1 MIDPQPTVLRESV
14 DLFDG
19 PLARVLTTDPPG
31 EPLPPGPR
39 VNAWHRAGAVTGN
52 PGAALISLSEAL
64 WHPGEPHRASNGTV
78 TGISRRPVP
87 SAGACYPVQTHLIV
101 GGSRWIYDHEHGVAR
116 RRDPETERLAGWS
129 GGDAAATDTTTL
141 VFTVQPGRSFGR
153 YRHRA
158 WPLWIADAA
167 YALAAVEFVLGRLPL
182 FVRFGPSASLRA
194 LLAVPHAT
202 QTRLW
207 TGIGLAPEIP
217 LVAVDLPSRPELV
230 RDAVETLAQRR
241 SPHLDLFHAR
251 AASRRPTPLVE
262 SVARASGQAWVRGAA
277 AVRSWSVPIPSVP
290 APLARALWTGHLAAA
305 RLAYTGALRGAA
317 SRPVSG
323 FAAHG
328 DRWIFHALAF
338 LDSPGDCP

>member
-1 MIDPQPTVLRESV
+1 VIDSRPIVLRKSV
-14 DLFDG
+14 DPLDG
-19 PLARVLTTDPPG
+19 PLARVLRTDPPG

-39 VNAWHRAGAVTGN
+39 VNAWHLAGAVTGS
-52 PGAALISLSEAL
+52 PGAALLALGEAL
-64 WHPGEPHRASNGTV
+64 WHPGEPHRASNGSE
-78 TGISRRPVP
+78 TGIPRRPVP
-87 SAGACYPVQTHLIV
+87 SAGACYPVQTHLVV
-101 GGSRWIYDHEHGVAR
+101 GGSRWVYDHEHSVAR
-116 RRDPETERLAGWS
+116 RRDPHLERLAGWPV
-129 GGDAAATDTTTL
+129 GDAAASGAATL

-167 YALAAVEFVLGRLPL
+167 YALAAVEFVLGRLPSV
-182 FVRFGPSASLRA
+182 VRFGPSASLRA
-194 LLAVPHAT
+194 LIAVPPGT
-202 QTRLW
+202 QTRSW
-207 TGIGLAPEIP
+207 TSLGLAPEIP
-217 LVAVDLPSRPELV
+217 LVAVDVPSRPELV
-230 RDAVETLAQRR
+230 REAVETLAHRR
-241 SPHLDLFHAR
+241 SPHLDLFRAR

-277 AVRSWSVPIPSVP
+277 AVRSWSVPVPFAP

-305 RLAYTGALRGAA
+305 RLAYGGALRGAA

-323 FAAHG
+323 LAADG